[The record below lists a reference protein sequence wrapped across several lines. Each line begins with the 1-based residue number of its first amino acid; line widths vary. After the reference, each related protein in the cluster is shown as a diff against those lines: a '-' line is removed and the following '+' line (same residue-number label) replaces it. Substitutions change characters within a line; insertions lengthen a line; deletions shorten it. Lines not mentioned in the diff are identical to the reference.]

1 MNANENRKYMEAIR
15 EMVNHKGGFHVPTI
29 LKNHRVPITCTTALR
44 KLGWTKGHSRKGSFW
59 IATKPKTDGE
69 LLTMAVTMRV
79 KLEEIN
85 KEMNEKYYKAKKT
98 VVKQANERAKAPV
111 VKAERPKQDK
121 LVIIQEAPVKTVA
134 VPKPVVRRTPA
145 RREVSILWGMIK
157 WTR

>member
-29 LKNHRVPITCTTALR
+29 LKNHRVPTTCTTVIR

-59 IATKPKTDGE
+59 IAPKPKTDGG

-85 KEMNEKYYKAKKT
+85 KEMNEKYYKAKKA

-111 VKAERPKQDK
+111 VKAERVGMEISTMEQ
-121 LVIIQEAPVKTVA
+121 PVTPAKPA
-134 VPKPVVRRTPA
+134 KPVVRRTPA
-145 RREVSILWGMIK
+145 RREVSILWGMVK
-157 WTR
+157 WTL

>member
-29 LKNHRVPITCTTALR
+29 LKNHRVPITCTTVIR

-79 KLEEIN
+79 KLEEVN
-85 KEMNEKYYKAKKT
+85 KEMNEKYYKAKKA
-98 VVKQANERAKAPV
+98 VVKQANERAKAPAM
-111 VKAERPKQDK
+111 KAELAGQNVAIAKPP
-121 LVIIQEAPVKTVA
+121 IAPAKPA
-134 VPKPVVRRTPA
+134 KPVVRRTPA
-145 RREVSILWGMIK
+145 RREVSILWGMVK
-157 WTR
+157 WTL